1 MRLSTEKILAE
12 ADGTVGRITINNPE
26 RRNAISLEMWEGIS
40 EAFDAFGADPAI
52 RCVVMEGSGDKAFAS
67 GADISQFKEN
77 RSNAEAAA
85 RYAEI
90 SMSGR
95 KKMLGCEKP
104 FIAKIRG
111 FCMGG
116 GLGIALSADIRIA
129 SEDSTFGVPAAR
141 LSIAY
146 DRVNLGN
153 LVALVGP
160 SKAKEILITA
170 KRYTAAEAA
179 AMGLIN
185 ACVPVHGLDAAVAD
199 MTDRIAEN
207 APLSMR
213 ASKLTINELM
223 KDDAAFDSALVDELT
238 KACFDSRDY
247 QEGQD
252 AFMNKRKPVFEG
264 R

>member
-1 MRLSTEKILAE
+1 MKLSTEKILAE
-12 ADGTVGRITINNPE
+12 ADGSVGRITINNPE
-26 RRNAISLEMWEGIS
+26 RRNAISLEMWQGIS
-40 EAFDAFGADPAI
+40 EAFDAFGADPSI
-52 RCVVMEGSGDKAFAS
+52 RCVVMSGAGDKAFAS

-77 RSNAEAAA
+77 RSNADAAA
-85 RYAEI
+85 EYAKI

-95 KKMLGCEKP
+95 MKMLNCEKP

-116 GLGIALSADIRIA
+116 GLGIALAADIRVA
-129 SEDSTFGVPAAR
+129 SDDSQFGVPAAR

-153 LVALVGP
+153 LMALVGP
-160 SKAKEILITA
+160 SKTKEILITA
-170 KRYTAAEAA
+170 KRYSAAEAA

-185 ACVPVHGLDAAVAD
+185 ACVPVADLDAAVAD

-213 ASKLTINELM
+213 ATKLTVNELL
-223 KDDAAFDSALVDELT
+223 KDDAAFDLSLVDELT
-238 KACFDSRDY
+238 KACFNSRDY

>member
-1 MRLSTEKILAE
+1 MQLSTDKILAE
-12 ADGTVGRITINNPE
+12 ADGAVGRVVINNPE
-26 RRNAISLEMWEGIS
+26 RRNAISLEMWQGIA
-40 EAFDAFGADPAI
+40 EAFDAFAADPAI
-52 RCVVMEGSGDKAFAS
+52 RCVVMSGAGDKAFAS

-77 RSNAEAAA
+77 RSNAEAADA
-85 RYAEI
+85 YAKI
-90 SMSGR
+90 SMAGR
-95 KKMLGCEKP
+95 MKMLACEKP
-104 FIAKIRG
+104 FIARIQG

-116 GLGIALSADIRIA
+116 GLGIALAADIRIA

-146 DRVNLGN
+146 DRVNLRN
-153 LVALVGP
+153 LVHLVGP

-170 KRYTAAEAA
+170 KRYPAAEAA
-179 AMGLIN
+179 AMGLVN
-185 ACVPVHGLDAAVAD
+185 ACVPVGELDAAVAD

-213 ASKLTINELM
+213 ASKLTINEIM
-223 KDDAAFDSALVDELT
+223 KDDAAFDDALVEGLT
-238 KACFDSRDY
+238 RDCFNSRDY
-247 QEGQD
+247 QEGQE

>member
-1 MRLSTEKILAE
+1 MKLSTTKILAQ
-12 ADGTVGRITINNPE
+12 ADGSVGRITINNPD
-26 RRNAISLEMWEGIS
+26 RRNAISLDMWEGIS
-40 EAFDAFGADPAI
+40 EAFDAFNADPLI
-52 RCVVMEGSGDKAFAS
+52 RCVVMAGAGDKAFAS

-77 RSNAEAAA
+77 RSNAEAADAYA
-85 RYAEI
+85 RI
-90 SMSGR
+90 STAGR
-95 KKMLGCEKP
+95 QKMLGCEKP
-104 FIAKIRG
+104 FIAQIRG

-116 GLGIALSADIRIA
+116 GLGIALAADIRIA
-129 SEDSTFGVPAAR
+129 SEDSQFGVPAAR

-153 LVALVGP
+153 LIGLVGP

-170 KRYTAAEAA
+170 KRYSAVEAA

-185 ACVPVHGLDAAVAD
+185 ACVPVEHLDVTVRD

-223 KDDAAFDSALVDELT
+223 KDDVAFNGELVAQMTRD
-238 KACFDSRDY
+238 CFNSSDY
-247 QEGQD
+247 QEGQE
-252 AFMNKRKPVFEG
+252 AFMNKRKPVFQG
-264 R
+264 Q

>member
-1 MRLSTEKILAE
+1 MKLSTNRILATV
-12 ADGTVGRITINNPE
+12 DGAVGRITINNPE
-26 RRNAISLEMWEGIS
+26 RRNAISLEMWGGIS
-40 EAFDAFGADPAI
+40 EAFDAFAADPAI
-52 RCVVMEGSGDKAFAS
+52 RCVVMTGAGDKAFAS
-67 GADISQFKEN
+67 GADISEFKKA

-85 RYAEI
+85 SYSRI
-90 SMSGR
+90 SMDGR
-95 KKMLGCEKP
+95 RKMLGFEKP
-104 FIAKIRG
+104 LLARIRG

-116 GLGIALSADIRIA
+116 GLGIALAADIRVA
-129 SEDSTFGVPAAR
+129 SEDSIFGVPAAR

-170 KRYTAAEAA
+170 KRYPATEAER
-179 AMGLIN
+179 MGLIN
-185 ACVPVHGLDAAVAD
+185 ACVPVHELDAAIED

-223 KDDAAFDSALVDELT
+223 KDDAVFDSDLVDTLT

-247 QEGQD
+247 QEGRE
-252 AFMNKRKPVFEG
+252 AFMAKRKPVFAG
-264 R
+264 Y